1 MLRFTCRTATPEAL
15 ANCRETGQ
23 HRAITT
29 IEGGNMTDLAP
40 GSRLAAAADGTVSVQ
55 NFDLPLSPALSPQ
68 AAAMMAAAL
77 AQTGA
82 MPDFNN
88 AANEH
93 EFRAM
98 VDAFRVGLDEGRMK
112 PMVERL
118 KADFPVHIEPGV
130 IGGVNVET
138 FTPLDQLD
146 ENCVLINLHG
156 GGFFAGA
163 VHGGRVEAIPIA
175 HLGKFRVV
183 SVDYRQG
190 YEHRYPAASEDV
202 ETVYRALLERT
213 PAARIGIYGGSAG
226 GALSGQATAWMLN
239 KGLPAPGAIGILGAG
254 TGGTGDAA
262 YFSAIGF
269 GRQPPM
275 DLLADLRTQKYG
287 YFGGS
292 DLNDIL
298 INPNLAP
305 LDFRAK
311 FPPTLLITG
320 TRAFDMSAA
329 IATHRALCQAGV
341 DAQLHVFDGQ
351 GHCFYNDAW
360 LPESADA
367 NATIIRF
374 FRRHLR

>member
-1 MLRFTCRTATPEAL
+1 M
-15 ANCRETGQ
+15 TGL
-23 HRAITT
+23 I
-29 IEGGNMTDLAP
+29 P
-40 GSRLAAAADGTVSVQ
+40 GSRLPADPDGTVAVQ
-55 NFDLPLSPALSPQ
+55 PFALPLSAALSPE
-68 AAAMMAAAL
+68 AAKMMAAAL
-77 AQTGA
+77 NQTGM
-82 MPDFNN
+82 MPNFS
-88 AANEH
+88 AAADEAQ
-93 EFRAM
+93 FRAM
-98 VDAFRVGLDEGRMK
+98 IDGFRRGLDEGRMK

-118 KADFPVHIEPGV
+118 KADFPVRIEAEV
-130 IGGVNVET
+130 IAGVNVEA
-138 FTPLDQLD
+138 FTPPDGVD
-146 ENCVLINLHG
+146 ETRVLINLHG
-156 GGFFAGA
+156 GGFMSGA

-175 HLGKFRVV
+175 HLGKYRVI

-202 ETVYRALLERT
+202 EAVYRALLEHY
-213 PAARIGIYGGSAG
+213 PAGRIGIYGGSAG

-262 YFSAIGF
+262 YFSALAT

-275 DLLADLRTQKYG
+275 DLLSELRSQKYG
-287 YFGGS
+287 YFDGA
-292 DLNDIL
+292 DPKDML

-305 LDFRAK
+305 LEFRAK

-320 TRAFDMSAA
+320 TRAFDMSSA

-341 DAQLHVFDGQ
+341 DAQLHVFDGL
-351 GHCFYNDAW
+351 GHCFYNHAW

-374 FRRHLR
+374 FKKHLA